1 MSISSKRRRRLI
13 MNNELL
19 KKSFFDFKT
28 EFDFN
33 ELVLFMDKYNLESS
47 IKSNYLNNYI
57 LQSSFDLR
65 GIHNTDE
72 FINIFNDLNNHFN
85 LNKRKSDL
93 EIFFSF
99 TSGASG
105 TSHKENYDV
114 YIVGLLGNTVYKI
127 EDKYFEVEKG
137 DVLTIPKNTIHKS
150 IALTPRIILSYAVY

>member
-1 MSISSKRRRRLI
+1 
-13 MNNELL
+13 MNKELL

-33 ELVLFMDKYNLESS
+33 KLILFMDKYNLESS

-57 LQSSFDLR
+57 LQSTFDLR

-72 FINIFNDLNNHFN
+72 FKNIFNDLNSNFN
-85 LNKRKSDL
+85 LNKTKSDL

-105 TSHKENYDV
+105 TSHRENYEV
-114 YIVGLLGNTVYKI
+114 YIVGLLGNIVYKI

-137 DVLTIPKNTIHKS
+137 DVLSIPKNAFHKS
-150 IALTPRIILSYAVY
+150 ISLTPRIILSYAIY